1 MVRTRLEISSTSQ
14 PFAKDIPVSI
24 DFVLADVR
32 EPDKRNASF
41 SKTIELYAT
50 NEINK
55 LFENIF
61 EVNIATQYF
70 NKNKKTAVKYFV
82 DEILN
87 FEGNLQLIKIKITP
101 DNLIVYE
108 CSIVGESGNLFIDI
122 GDKYIIGNA
131 DSTEDLDFSAYD
143 HTFNGTTQRYKNTHN
158 VGTGTDCVYPFI
170 DKGSNGGSDTVFS
183 VEDFMPCFSAYEYIK
198 KIIEKTG
205 RTFTS
210 TTLNTTSFKNIIVY
224 PNLQSVSLSTTQ
236 LANRQFNVGLNA
248 DVTVAASAN
257 TIINHTNTST
267 GGFFDVG
274 GQVSG
279 TTVILNDS
287 GFYNFAAVNYYS
299 ISFTHTNPAV
309 VKADIGGVVTDVF
322 IDKSSNGG
330 VSYFN
335 LTHNTAFAGG
345 TYTYFNQ
352 ININTPYYWGNSVA
366 TGSQPFSAGDHF
378 QHRSQWYLS
387 GGSGTI
393 NYYNSSGG
401 VVTTGT
407 GTITV
412 KLVSGT
418 AKTSFYALASDKTL
432 TAGNTI
438 EVNNALPIKIK
449 QKDFFK
455 SIIQAFNLYVDIDKN
470 DKNNVIIES
479 YDEFYNSSIINYENR
494 TDLDK
499 DQSINPNLLEGKR
512 YIYTYK
518 EDGDYWNNLYKTNW
532 NEVFGTETEIID
544 NDFIKSDKKN
554 ELIFSATPNAANY
567 GLGIAHPRIYK
578 QEQSGGVVA
587 IKPITPNIRLLYC
600 GGIKQTINAY
610 TYKDSSASDI
620 VTNDYLYAGHTDDWA
635 NPTIDL
641 NFGLPKEV
649 FYTYPSTYFTTNNLF
664 NAYHKNYLNNIVN
677 KDSKFVT
684 KYLWLNSKDINEFNF
699 RHRWFIDGAYYVVNK
714 IVNYNPLN
722 ETSTQ
727 VELIKL
733 LKTNVFTP
741 STISIKDTAVQAGVK
756 NEAMRLNSALNLGTG
771 ISNRAANSLAIG
783 NNIVIPESAS
793 NVMIMGNNITVAE
806 NATNFTYNNGAITTT
821 VIGDSKNVKLVT
833 ANYNIKAYDDT
844 ILANATSGN
853 ITVTL
858 MYSLSSYLLANVSVN
873 VNGIDISSNIT
884 KVITIMKTDSSAN
897 TVTIDGYGVNI
908 NGSATKV
915 LSTQYDSVTL
925 QYDGTNWVILK

>member
-87 FEGNLQLIKIKITP
+87 FEGNLQLIKIKLNP

-170 DKGSNGGSDTVFS
+170 DKGSNGGSDTVFR

-210 TTLNTTSFKNIIVY
+210 TTLNTTDFKNIIVY
-224 PNLQSVSLSTTQ
+224 PNLQSISLSTTQ
-236 LANRQFNVGLNA
+236 LANRQFNVGLSA
-248 DVTVAASAN
+248 DITVTNNIAAVA
-257 TIINHTNTST
+257 INHTNTST
-267 GGFFDVG
+267 GGYFDIG
-274 GQVSG
+274 GQSVG
-279 TTVILNDS
+279 TTVTLNN
-287 GFYNFAAVNYYS
+287 GGYYNFAALNYYS
-299 ISFTHTNPAV
+299 LTFTHTDVSVTYAV
-309 VKADIGGVVTDVF
+309 FTNTQVYVG

-330 VSYFN
+330 VSYFP
-335 LTHNTAFAGG
+335 LTNDNRLWNNTLVNQFNKG
-345 TYTYFNQ
+345 TAYYFN
-352 ININTPYYWGNSVA
+352 NSVA
-366 TGSQPFSAGDHF
+366 SGSAYF
-378 QHRSQWYLS
+378 S
-387 GGSGTI
+387 GGDKFQQTLIVTQGTVQ
-393 NYYNSSGG
+393 YYNASN
-401 VVTTGT
+401 VLVTTGT
-407 GTITV
+407 GTITY
-412 KLVSGT
+412 KLISGT

-470 DKNNVIIES
+470 DKNNVIIET
-479 YDEFYNSSIINYENR
+479 YDEFYNSAIINYENR

-499 DQSINPNLLEGKR
+499 EQSINPNLLEGKR

-518 EDGDYWNNLYKTNW
+518 EDGDYWNTLYKTNW
-532 NEVFGTETEIID
+532 NEVFGTETQIID

-554 ELIFSATPNAANY
+554 ELIFSATPNVANY

-649 FYTYPSTYFTTNNLF
+649 FYTYPNAYFTTNNLF
-664 NAYHKNYLNNIVN
+664 NAYHKNYLNNIVD

-733 LKTNVFTP
+733 LETNVFTP
-741 STISIKDTAVQAGVK
+741 STISIKDTAIQAGIK

-873 VNGIDISSNIT
+873 VNGINISSNIT
-884 KVITIMKTDSSAN
+884 KVITIMKTDSSVN

-915 LSTQYDSVTL
+915 LSTQYDSATL
-925 QYDGTNWVILK
+925 QYDGANWVILK

>member
-87 FEGNLQLIKIKITP
+87 FEGNLQLIKIKLNP
-101 DNLIVYE
+101 DSLIVYE

-122 GDKYIIGNA
+122 GDKYIVGNA
-131 DSTEDLDFSAYD
+131 DSSEDLDFSAYN
-143 HTFNGTTQRYKNTHN
+143 HTFNRTNQIAKRSN

-170 DKGSNGGSDTVFS
+170 DKGSNGGSDTTFS

-210 TTLNTTSFKNIIVY
+210 TTLNNVGFKKVIVY
-224 PNLQSVSLSTTQ
+224 PNLQSISLSTSQ
-236 LANRQFNVGLNA
+236 LANRQFNVGLSA
-248 DVTVAASAN
+248 DVTVTNNIPAVA
-257 TIINHTNTST
+257 INHTNTST
-267 GGFFDVG
+267 GGYFDIG
-274 GQVSG
+274 GQSAG
-279 TTVILNDS
+279 TTVTLNN
-287 GFYNFAAVNYYS
+287 GGYYNFAALNYYS
-299 ISFTHTNPAV
+299 LTFTHTDASVTYAV
-309 VKADIGGVVTDVF
+309 FTNTQVYVGIN
-322 IDKSSNGG
+322 KSSNGG

-335 LTHNTAFAGG
+335 VTNDNRLWNNTLVNQFNKG
-345 TYTYFNQ
+345 TTYNFN
-352 ININTPYYWGNSVA
+352 NSVA
-366 TGSQPFSAGDHF
+366 TGSVYF
-378 QHRSQWYLS
+378 S
-387 GGSGTI
+387 GGDKFQQTVIVTQGTVQ
-393 NYYNSSGG
+393 YYNASN
-401 VVTTGT
+401 VLVTTGT
-407 GTITV
+407 GTITY
-412 KLVSGT
+412 KLISGT

-479 YDEFYNSSIINYENR
+479 YDEFYNSAIINYENR
-494 TDLDK
+494 TDLNK

-518 EDGDYWNNLYKTNW
+518 EDADYYNALYKTNW
-532 NEVFGTETEIID
+532 NEVFGTETQIID

-649 FYTYPSTYFTTNNLF
+649 FYTYPNSYFTTNNLF
-664 NAYHKNYLNNIVN
+664 NACHKNYLNNIVN

-733 LKTNVFTP
+733 LETEVFVPT
-741 STISIKDTAVQAGVK
+741 SISIYDTAIPAGV
-756 NEAMRLNSALNLGTG
+756 NTQAMRLNSALNLGTG

-793 NVMIMGNNITVAE
+793 NVMVMGNNVTVAE
-806 NATNFTYNNGAITTT
+806 NASNFTYNNGVITTT
-821 VIGDSKNVKLVT
+821 VVGDARTVKLIT
-833 ANYNIKAYDDT
+833 ANYNTFAYDDT
-844 ILANATSGN
+844 ILGNASGGS
-853 ITVTL
+853 ITV
-858 MYSLSSYLLANVSVN
+858 YLAYTPNRLYTNVSYTSNGTVVSYN
-873 VNGIDISSNIT
+873 VSKT
-884 KVITIMKTDSSAN
+884 VTIMKTDSSAN

-908 NGSATKV
+908 NGIATKV

>member
-87 FEGNLQLIKIKITP
+87 FEGNLQLIKIKLNP
-101 DNLIVYE
+101 DSLIVYE

-122 GDKYIIGNA
+122 GDKYIVGNA
-131 DSTEDLDFSAYD
+131 DSSEDLDFSAYN
-143 HTFNGTTQRYKNTHN
+143 HTFNRTNQIAKRSN

-170 DKGSNGGSDTVFS
+170 DKGSNGGSDTTFS

-210 TTLNTTSFKNIIVY
+210 TTLNNVGFKKVIVY
-224 PNLQSVSLSTTQ
+224 PNLQSISLSTTQ
-236 LANRQFNVGLNA
+236 LANRQFNVGLSA
-248 DVTVAASAN
+248 DVTVTNNIPAVA
-257 TIINHTNTST
+257 INHTNTST
-267 GGFFDVG
+267 GGYFDIG
-274 GQVSG
+274 GQSAG
-279 TTVILNDS
+279 TTVTLNN
-287 GFYNFAAVNYYS
+287 GGYYNFAALNYYS
-299 ISFTHTNPAV
+299 LTFTHTDASVTYAV
-309 VKADIGGVVTDVF
+309 FTNTQVYVGIN
-322 IDKSSNGG
+322 KSSNGG
-330 VSYFN
+330 VSYFP
-335 LTHNTAFAGG
+335 LTNDSRLWNNTLVNQFNKG
-345 TYTYFNQ
+345 TTYNFN
-352 ININTPYYWGNSVA
+352 NSVA
-366 TGSQPFSAGDHF
+366 TGSVYF
-378 QHRSQWYLS
+378 S
-387 GGSGTI
+387 GGDKFQQTIIVTQGTVQ
-393 NYYNSSGG
+393 YYNASN
-401 VVTTGT
+401 VLVTTGT
-407 GTITV
+407 GTITY
-412 KLVSGT
+412 KLISGT

-479 YDEFYNSSIINYENR
+479 YDEFYNSAIINYENR

-518 EDGDYWNNLYKTNW
+518 EDADYYNALYKTNW
-532 NEVFGTETEIID
+532 NEVFGTETQIID

-554 ELIFSATPNAANY
+554 ELIFSATPNASNY

-578 QEQSGGVVA
+578 EEQSGGV
-587 IKPITPNIRLLYC
+587 ISRKPITPNIRLLYC

-649 FYTYPSTYFTTNNLF
+649 FYTYPNSYFTTNNLF

-733 LKTNVFTP
+733 LETEVFVPT
-741 STISIKDTAVQAGVK
+741 SISIYDTAIPAGV
-756 NEAMRLNSALNLGTG
+756 NTQAMRLNSALNLGTG

-793 NVMIMGNNITVAE
+793 NVMVMGNNVTVAE
-806 NATNFTYNNGAITTT
+806 NASNFTYNNGVITTT
-821 VIGDSKNVKLVT
+821 VVGDARTVKLIT
-833 ANYNIKAYDDT
+833 ANYNTFAYDDT
-844 ILANATSGN
+844 ILGNALSGS
-853 ITVTL
+853 ITV
-858 MYSLSSYLLANVSVN
+858 YLAYTPNRLYTNVSYN
-873 VNGIDISSNIT
+873 SNGTDISYNVSKT
-884 KVITIMKTDSSAN
+884 VTIMKTDSSAN

>member
-87 FEGNLQLIKIKITP
+87 FEGNLQLIKIKLNP

-170 DKGSNGGSDTVFS
+170 DKGSNGGSDTVFR

-210 TTLNTTSFKNIIVY
+210 STLNTTSFKNIIVY

-236 LANRQFNVGLNA
+236 LANRQFYVGLNA
-248 DVTVAASAN
+248 DVTLTNN
-257 TIINHTNTST
+257 TTININHTNTST
-267 GGFFDVG
+267 GGFFDAG
-274 GQVSG
+274 SQVSG
-279 TTVILNDS
+279 TTVILNDA
-287 GFYNFAAVNYYS
+287 GYYNFAAVQYYS
-299 ISFTHTNPAV
+299 ASFTHTNPSV
-309 VKADIGGVVTDVF
+309 VKANISGIFTTVS

-335 LTHNTAFAGG
+335 LVN
-345 TYTYFNQ
+345 NQ
-352 ININTPYYWGNSVA
+352 SLPNSQYSLIVNLGSSVSWANSVA

-378 QHRSQWYLS
+378 RHKNYLL
-387 GGSGTI
+387 I
-393 NYYNSSGG
+393 NAPTSYYDASNNP
-401 VVTTGT
+401 VYTGT
-407 GTITV
+407 GTVTI
-412 KLVSGT
+412 KLLSGT

-470 DKNNVIIES
+470 DKNNVIIET
-479 YDEFYNSSIINYENR
+479 YDEFYNSAIINYENR

-499 DQSINPNLLEGKR
+499 EQSINPNLLEGKR

-554 ELIFSATPNAANY
+554 ELIFSATPNVANY

-649 FYTYPSTYFTTNNLF
+649 FYTYPSAYFTTNNLF
-664 NAYHKNYLNNIVN
+664 NAYHQNYLKNITN

-733 LKTNVFTP
+733 LETNVFTP
-741 STISIKDTAVQAGVK
+741 SIISIKDTAVQAGVK

-793 NVMIMGNNITVAE
+793 NVMVIGNNITVAE

>member
-87 FEGNLQLIKIKITP
+87 FEGNLQLIKIRLSP
-101 DNLIVYE
+101 DSLVIYE

-122 GDKYIIGNA
+122 GDKYIVGNA
-131 DSTEDLDFSAYD
+131 DSTEDLDFSAYN
-143 HTFNGTTQRYKNTHN
+143 HTYDRNAQINSRTTYL
-158 VGTGTDCVYPFI
+158 GTGTGYLYPFI
-170 DKGSNGGSDTVFS
+170 DKGSNGASDTVFS
-183 VEDFMPCFSAYEYIK
+183 VEDFLPCFSAYEYIK

-210 TTLNTTSFKNIIVY
+210 TTLNTTDFKNIIVY
-224 PNLQSVSLSTTQ
+224 PNLQSISLSPTQ
-236 LANRQFNVGLNA
+236 LANRQFNVGLSA
-248 DVTVAASAN
+248 DVTVTN
-257 TIINHTNTST
+257 NVTTIVNHTNTST
-267 GGFFDVG
+267 GGYFDVG
-274 GQVSG
+274 SQSAG
-279 TTVILNDS
+279 TVVTLNN
-287 GFYNFAAVNYYS
+287 GGYYNFAALNYYS
-299 ISFTHTNPAV
+299 LTFTHTDASVTYAV
-309 VKADIGGVVTDVF
+309 FTNTQTNVV
-322 IDKSSNGG
+322 IEKSSNGG
-330 VSYFN
+330 VSYFP
-335 LTHNTAFAGG
+335 LTNDNRLWNNISVNQFNKG
-345 TYTYFNQ
+345 TTYYFNQ
-352 ININTPYYWGNSVA
+352 AVA
-366 TGSQPFSAGDHF
+366 TGSNYF
-378 QHRSQWYLS
+378 S
-387 GGSGTI
+387 GGDKFRHTLYIAQGTVQ
-393 NYYNSSGG
+393 YYNASN
-401 VVTTGT
+401 VLVTTGT
-407 GTITV
+407 GTITY
-412 KLVSGT
+412 KLLSGT

-470 DKNNVIIES
+470 DKNNVIIET
-479 YDEFYNSSIINYENR
+479 YDTFYNSSIINYENR
-494 TDLDK
+494 TDLNK
-499 DQSINPNLLEGKR
+499 EESINPNLLEGKR

-518 EDGDYWNNLYKTNW
+518 EDTDYYNTLYKTNW
-532 NEVFGTETEIID
+532 NEVFGTETQIID
-544 NDFIKSDKKN
+544 NDFIKNDKKN

-567 GLGIAHPRIYK
+567 GLGIAHPRIFK
-578 QEQSGGVVA
+578 EEQSGGV
-587 IKPITPNIRLLYC
+587 ITRKPITPNIRLLYC
-600 GGIKQTINAY
+600 GGVKQTINAY
-610 TYKDSSASDI
+610 TYKDSTTTDLI
-620 VTNDYLYAGHTDDWA
+620 TNDYLYAGHTDDWA

-664 NAYHKNYLNNIVN
+664 NRYHQNYLNNITN
-677 KDSKFVT
+677 KDSKFVI

-722 ETSTQ
+722 LTSTQ

-733 LKTNVFTP
+733 LESNVFTP
-741 STISIKDTAVQAGVK
+741 TSISIYDTAIQAGV
-756 NEAMRLNSALNLGTG
+756 NTQSMRLNGSVNLGSG
-771 ISNRAANSLAIG
+771 IQNKGTNTLAIG
-783 NNIVIPESAS
+783 NNIVIPQSAS
-793 NVMIMGNNITVAE
+793 NVMVIGNNVSIAE
-806 NATNFTYNNGAITTT
+806 NTSNFTYNNGIVTTSLKGYGMNIITVT
-821 VIGDSKNVKLVT
+821 SNYNVK
-833 ANYNIKAYDDT
+833 AFDDT
-844 ILANATSGN
+844 VLGDATSGN
-853 ITVTL
+853 ITVNL
-858 MYSLSSYLLANVSVN
+858 SYALSSYLLANVSYTL
-873 VNGIDISSNIT
+873 NGNAISYNTT
-884 KVITIMKTDSSAN
+884 KIVTVMKTDSTAN
-897 TVTIDGYGVNI
+897 TVTINGSGINI
-908 NGSATKV
+908 NGLATKV

-925 QYDGTNWVILK
+925 QYDGANWVILK